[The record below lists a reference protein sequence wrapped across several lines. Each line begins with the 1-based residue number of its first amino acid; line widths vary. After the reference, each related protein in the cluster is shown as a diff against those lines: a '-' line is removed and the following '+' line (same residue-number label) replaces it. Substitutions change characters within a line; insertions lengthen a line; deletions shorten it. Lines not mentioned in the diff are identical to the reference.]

1 MAPEESCFLMTT
13 PLCGATSLLLPKR
26 TLLLWRRG
34 HSPPALSLDWP
45 RDLLW
50 PMECSRDDAVWLP
63 KPGLKEPCSF
73 HFCILDHFH
82 HCVKKPNTY
91 FWWKRSKMTHLTAS
105 INCQALSEAVLN
117 PPPSQAPDES
127 SHTSDSRPDKR
138 TQQNREPQLTGHRIT
153 QWWLTGPGLGPR
165 QARTPEQAPSPWC
178 HGKSHQQQWRPED
191 NATLNLQDDGRK
203 CLST

>member
-1 MAPEESCFLMTT
+1 MAPGESCFLMTT

-26 TLLLWRRG
+26 TLLPWRRG

-73 HFCILDHFH
+73 YFCILDHFH
-82 HCVKKPNTY
+82 HRIKKPNTD

-105 INCQALSEAVLN
+105 INCQALSEAILN
-117 PPPSQAPDES
+117 PPPSRAPDES

-138 TQQNREPQLTGHRIT
+138 KSHPAEPSAHSRTVSRSSPGTELHSDGWQGRDWDPGRPGLQNRHLH
-153 QWWLTGPGLGPR
+153 
-165 QARTPEQAPSPWC
+165 
-178 HGKSHQQQWRPED
+178 HD
-191 NATLNLQDDGRK
+191 ATAKAISNNGDQK
-203 CLST
+203 TMQP